1 MTSWLQKLT
10 QGGLVLLLLVSICLG
25 GYSSLL
31 SHRLELARQQ
41 VAEQKKTLAQ
51 QAGLIATMQEQ
62 DARNR
67 KLMAE
72 QQQREQQLRQR
83 GEIYQRKYQDA
94 IKNDE
99 CSRRDAPGGVLDLLR
114 GTDANATSANR
125 PAAS

>member
-1 MTSWLQKLT
+1 MTS
-10 QGGLVLLLLVSICLG
+10 GSLLLLLAVSICLG

-41 VAEQKKTLAQ
+41 VAQQKKTLAQ
-51 QAGLIATMQEQ
+51 QAGLIVTMQEQ

-83 GEIYQRKYQDA
+83 GEIYQRKYEDA

-99 CSRRDAPGGVLDLLR
+99 CARRAAPVAVLDLLR
-114 GTDANATSANR
+114 GKDTATTGTNR
-125 PAAS
+125 SVAP

>member
-1 MTSWLQKLT
+1 MNTSFSFRT
-10 QGGLVLLLLVSICLG
+10 MAIGLLLVALIVAG
-25 GYSSLL
+25 
-31 SHRLELARQQ
+31 RLAFYFHGNAVKAGEQVKQQ
-41 VAEQKKTLAQ
+41 EKMLAQ

-83 GEIYQRKYQDA
+83 GEIYQRKYEDA

-99 CSRRDAPGGVLDLLR
+99 CARRAAPVAVLDLLR
-114 GTDANATSANR
+114 GTDTT
-125 PAAS
+125 AASADRPVTP